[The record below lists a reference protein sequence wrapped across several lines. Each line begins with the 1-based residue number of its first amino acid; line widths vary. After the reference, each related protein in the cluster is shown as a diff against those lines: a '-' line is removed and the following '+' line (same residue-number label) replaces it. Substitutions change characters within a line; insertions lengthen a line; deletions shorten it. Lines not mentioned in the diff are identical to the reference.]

1 MTPPARRDLAEG
13 CTGGGALVHRADCV
27 QAPVDSEP
35 AGDAVALQA
44 ASAGARPCPVCR
56 PETAFRA
63 LRPEES

>member
-1 MTPPARRDLAEG
+1 M
-13 CTGGGALVHRADCV
+13 HRADCAR
-27 QAPVDSEP
+27 APVDSEP

-63 LRPEES
+63 LRPGES